1 MMELFFAAGIPF
13 AVYLIFANM
22 ASLAEYAYI
31 LFWIFIACLIIF
43 AVTVLINAFFTIK
56 NTVELNKGKSKS
68 GVQRSTTK
76 KNKSRHD

>member
-1 MMELFFAAGIPF
+1 MIELFFAAGIPF

-43 AVTVLINAFFTIK
+43 AVTVLINAFLRLKTPWSSIK
-56 NTVELNKGKSKS
+56 VKVKTAHS
-68 GVQRSTTK
+68 VQPRK
-76 KNKSRHD
+76 K